1 MKNTFDPYVLRKD
14 FPILSRTLNGK
25 PLVYLDNAATSQKP
39 EAVLK
44 SLDDYYRTH
53 NANVHRAMHILS
65 QEATRAYEGAR
76 ITLSRFIGAPDPRTC
91 IFTRNATEG
100 LNLVAHSWGR
110 KNLSAGDEI
119 LITEMEHHSNI
130 VPWQIIAAETGAKVR
145 YVPITTEGNL
155 DMEAFEEL
163 LTPSTR
169 VVSIIHVSNVLGTIN
184 PVADLTRKAHE
195 AGAIVILDAA
205 QSVPHMPVNVIDL
218 GIDFMAI
225 SSHKMCGPTGAGLL
239 WGRRDLLEEMQPFL
253 TGGEM
258 IEFVSK
264 EGTTFNQIPYKFE
277 AGTPNIAEA
286 VGMAAAAE
294 YLLGIGMAEIHAY
307 ESDLVNYAMEQLD
320 KLEGIRIYGPRHE
333 RSALVSFS
341 LEGIHPHDIST
352 MLDEDF
358 VAVRAGHQCTQILHA
373 VLGVPSTT
381 RASFAFYNTR
391 EEVDLLV
398 ESLQKTVKFFRK

>member
-1 MKNTFDPYVLRKD
+1 MKNAFDPYSLRKD

-25 PLVYLDNAATSQKP
+25 PLVYLDNASTSQKP

-44 SLDDYYRTH
+44 CLDDYYRTN
-53 NANVHRAMHILS
+53 NANVHRAVHILS
-65 QEATRAYEGAR
+65 QEATRAYEEAR
-76 ITLSRFIGAPDPRTC
+76 IILSRFIGAPDPQTC

-100 LNLVAHSWGR
+100 LNLVANSWGR

-130 VPWQIIAAETGAKVR
+130 VPWQLIAAETGAKVR
-145 YVPITTEGNL
+145 YIPITDEGNL
-155 DMEAFEEL
+155 DMEVFEEL
-163 LTPSTR
+163 LTPATR
-169 VVSIIHVSNVLGTIN
+169 VVSVIHVSNVLGTIN
-184 PVADLTRKAHE
+184 PVADLAEKAHE

-205 QSVPHMPVNVIDL
+205 QSVPHMPVNVLDL

-253 TGGEM
+253 AGGEM

-277 AGTPNIAEA
+277 AGTPNIAQA

-294 YLLGIGMAEIHAY
+294 YLQGIGLEEIHAY
-307 ESDLVNYAMEQLD
+307 ESALVDYAMERLD
-320 KLEGIRIYGPRHE
+320 KLEGIRIYGPRDK

-352 MLDEDF
+352 ILDEDF
-358 VAVRAGHQCTQILHA
+358 VAVRAGHHCTQILHT
-373 VLGVPSTT
+373 VLDVPSTT

-391 EEVDLLV
+391 EEVDVLV
-398 ESLQKTVKFFRK
+398 ESLQKAVKFFRR

>member
-1 MKNTFDPYVLRKD
+1 MKNAFDPYSLRKD
-14 FPILSRTLNGK
+14 FPILSRTINGK

-44 SLDDYYRTH
+44 RLDDYYRTH
-53 NANVHRAMHILS
+53 NANVHRALHILS
-65 QEATRAYEGAR
+65 QEATRAYEEAR

-110 KNLSAGDEI
+110 GNLSAGDEI

-145 YVPITTEGNL
+145 YIPITDEGTL

-169 VVSIIHVSNVLGTIN
+169 IVSVIHVSNVLGTIN
-184 PVADLTRKAHE
+184 PVADLAGKAHE

-239 WGRRDLLEEMQPFL
+239 WGRRDLLEGMQPFL

-264 EGTTFNQIPYKFE
+264 EGTTFNKIPYKFE
-277 AGTPNIAEA
+277 AGTPNIAGA
-286 VGMAAAAE
+286 VGMAAAAD

-307 ESDLVNYAMEQLD
+307 ESGLVSYAMEQLD
-320 KLEGIRIYGPRHE
+320 KLEGIKIYGPRDE
-333 RSALVSFS
+333 RSALVTFS
-341 LEGIHPHDIST
+341 LEGIHPHDISM

-358 VAVRAGHQCTQILHA
+358 VAVRAGHHCTQILHA
-373 VLGVPSTT
+373 VLDVPSTT

-398 ESLQKTVKFFRK
+398 ESLQKTVKFFRR

>member
-1 MKNTFDPYVLRKD
+1 MKNAFDPYALRKD

-25 PLVYLDNAATSQKP
+25 PLVYLDNASTSQKP
-39 EAVLK
+39 EAMLK
-44 SLDDYYRTH
+44 RLNDYYRTH
-53 NANVHRAMHILS
+53 NANVHRAVHILS
-65 QEATRAYEGAR
+65 QEATRAYEDAR
-76 ITLSRFIGAPDPRTC
+76 ITLSQFIGAPDPQTC

-145 YVPITTEGNL
+145 YIPITAEGTL

-169 VVSIIHVSNVLGTIN
+169 IVSVIHVSNVLGTIN
-184 PVADLTRKAHE
+184 PIADLAGKAHE
-195 AGAIVILDAA
+195 VGAIVILDAA
-205 QSVPHMPVNVIDL
+205 QSVPHMPINVVDL

-253 TGGEM
+253 AGGEM

-277 AGTPNIAEA
+277 AGTPNIAQA

-294 YLLGIGMAEIHAY
+294 YLLGIGLAEIHAY
-307 ESDLVNYAMEQLD
+307 ESALVNYAMERLD
-320 KLEGIRIYGPRHE
+320 KLEGIRIYGPRDK

-358 VAVRAGHQCTQILHA
+358 IAVRAGHHCTQILHA
-373 VLGVPSTT
+373 VLEVSSTT

-391 EEVDLLV
+391 EEVDLLL
-398 ESLQKTVKFFRK
+398 ESLQKTVKFFRR

>member
-1 MKNTFDPYVLRKD
+1 MKNAFDPYALRKD

-44 SLDDYYRTH
+44 RLDDYYRTH
-53 NANVHRAMHILS
+53 NANVHRALHILS
-65 QEATRAYEGAR
+65 QEATRAYEEAR
-76 ITLSRFIGAPDPRTC
+76 ITLSRFIGAPDPLTC
-91 IFTRNATEG
+91 IFTGNATEG

-145 YVPITTEGNL
+145 YVPITHEGTL
-155 DMEAFEEL
+155 DMETFEEL

-169 VVSIIHVSNVLGTIN
+169 VVSVIHVSNVLGTIN
-184 PVADLTRKAHE
+184 PIADLARKAHE

-205 QSVPHMPVNVIDL
+205 QSVPHMPVNVIEL
-218 GIDFMAI
+218 GVDFMAI

-239 WGRRDLLEEMQPFL
+239 WGRRDLLEEMEPFL

-264 EGTTFNQIPYKFE
+264 ERTTFNQIPYKFE
-277 AGTPNIAEA
+277 AGTPNIADA
-286 VGMAAAAE
+286 IGMAAAAE

-307 ESDLVNYAMEQLD
+307 ESGLVNYAMEQLD
-320 KLEGIRIYGPRHE
+320 KPEGIRIYGPRDG
-333 RSALVSFS
+333 RSAVVSFS
-341 LEGIHPHDIST
+341 IEGIHPHDIST

-358 VAVRAGHQCTQILHA
+358 VAVRAGNQCTQILHA
-373 VLGVPSTT
+373 VLDVPSTT

-391 EEVDLLV
+391 EEVDLLL
-398 ESLQKTVKFFRK
+398 ESLQKTVKFFRR